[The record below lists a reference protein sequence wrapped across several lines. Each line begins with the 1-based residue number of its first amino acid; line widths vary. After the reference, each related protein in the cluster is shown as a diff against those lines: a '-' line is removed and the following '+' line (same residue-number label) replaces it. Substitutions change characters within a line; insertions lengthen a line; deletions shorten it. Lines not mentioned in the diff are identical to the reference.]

1 MIELYH
7 IIRFCDSVSSP
18 NDHFFGFARENGDET
33 MTGNPV
39 ILEQDKIFIEFPFPC
54 EVRGGPTSLR

>member
-18 NDHFFGFARENGDET
+18 DHFFGFAMENGDET
-33 MTGNPV
+33 MTESMGTTFQRLV
-39 ILEQDKIFIEFPFPC
+39 
-54 EVRGGPTSLR
+54 